1 MGGSQVYCFFP
12 RFNKTP
18 SQKRHSIGLVAV
30 EAAPFDSNGKEEQVK
45 LLSLLQSLLNLY
57 GITAPAKVCVK
68 FGLHSTPV
76 NEKSTKV
83 FGWLRLTV

>member
-30 EAAPFDSNGKEEQVK
+30 EAAPFDSNGKEEQGK
-45 LLSLLQSLLNLY
+45 TAFPFT
-57 GITAPAKVCVK
+57 ITTE
-68 FGLHSTPV
+68 FIWNYSSS
-76 NEKSTKV
+76 KSVRQVWVTQYSCK
-83 FGWLRLTV
+83 